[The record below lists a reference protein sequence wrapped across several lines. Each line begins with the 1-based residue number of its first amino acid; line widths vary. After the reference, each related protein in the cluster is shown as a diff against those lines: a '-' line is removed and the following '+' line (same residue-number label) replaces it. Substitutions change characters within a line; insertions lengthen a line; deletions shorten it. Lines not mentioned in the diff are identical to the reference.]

1 MQVSFPKDVYTQRL
15 GGVDFDVMD
24 LELSIRGI
32 KVKEKYFATVI
43 KGYALS
49 FIVMFKGDEEEPAQQ
64 KILDSLAFK

>member
-1 MQVSFPKDVYTQRL
+1 
-15 GGVDFDVMD
+15 MD